1 LLSDQGECRSAP
13 CAMATLV
20 SFDVDGTLIHSV
32 GERSNYLHKEAFAH
46 CFREVCGVDTNI
58 DVIKHHGGTDP
69 LIIKKVLEHSGVEG
83 DVVMERMADL
93 QASMCGYFQE
103 NVALAAQGLEVL
115 PGVVELLKALQ
126 SKPNVITCLV
136 TGNLEPIGWGKM
148 QAIGLAHLFSTPKF
162 GGFGSDYCSGN
173 TAEMWRDR
181 GEMIRIAGK
190 KADELFPGDIRE
202 HYHIG
207 DAPQDLYAA
216 AAAGVN
222 CIGVGTGVYSVAELE
237 DLNTGAIVLGNLGN
251 VEEVLQALGLG
262 SDC

>member
-1 LLSDQGECRSAP
+1 MPPAAKRSAP
-13 CAMATLV
+13 VPCLHGPTDGRAVAML
-20 SFDVDGTLIHSV
+20 
-32 GERSNYLHKEAFAH
+32 R
-46 CFREVCGVDTNI
+46 
-58 DVIKHHGGTDP
+58 
-69 LIIKKVLEHSGVEG
+69 
-83 DVVMERMADL
+83 
-93 QASMCGYFQE
+93 
-103 NVALAAQGLEVL
+103 ALCV
-115 PGVVELLKALQ
+115 Q

-162 GGFGSDYCSGN
+162 GGQVYLRPSPLRPTCCLPHSMPPRAVRLQRLPWLQVWQRLLQREYRRDVARQGGDDPHCGQEGGRALPRW
-173 TAEMWRDR
+173 AEVRHVGLVVLACRKLAAKLDR
-181 GEMIRIAGK
+181 QTQHGVVQRALCLL
-190 KADELFPGDIRE
+190 AVRAGDIRE